1 MEFDYFYKEQSDQF
15 AFYRIPKVLI
25 TEEFFQELSIDAKLL
40 YGLLLDR
47 VSLSSNSGWFDEVGR
62 VYVIYTIKSIMRD
75 LHCGNK
81 KAGRLMAELEKF
93 GLIERK
99 SRGLGRPW
107 TIYVKNFSGP
117 MLNGHLRACQNNT
130 SGDVIMTFQDRSEQ
144 HTNNT
149 NINNTKNI
157 DTNPILSGTDVD
169 NDERETYYRY
179 FYKQLEIE
187 IMRQR
192 YPMDGDVLCA
202 LVDILVDVVCSN
214 RKTIRIAGDDKP
226 INVVKSQFMKLNS
239 SHVEYVM
246 DSLKS
251 NTTKIRN
258 IKQYIL
264 AALYNA
270 SMTISS
276 FYQAMYNNDHAD
288 GLV

>member
-47 VSLSSNSGWFDEVGR
+47 VSLSSNSGWFDEEGR

-117 MLNGHLRACQNNT
+117 MLNGHLQACQNNT
-130 SGDVIMTFQDRSEQ
+130 SGDVITTFQDMSEQ

-149 NINNTKNI
+149 NINNTKNN
-157 DTNPILSGTDVD
+157 DTNPILSGADVD
-169 NDERETYYRY
+169 NDER
-179 FYKQLEIE
+179 
-187 IMRQR
+187 
-192 YPMDGDVLCA
+192 
-202 LVDILVDVVCSN
+202 DIL
-214 RKTIRIAGDDKP
+214 
-226 INVVKSQFMKLNS
+226 
-239 SHVEYVM
+239 
-246 DSLKS
+246 SLF
-251 NTTKIRN
+251 
-258 IKQYIL
+258 L
-264 AALYNA
+264 
-270 SMTISS
+270 
-276 FYQAMYNNDHAD
+276 
-288 GLV
+288 

>member
-47 VSLSSNSGWFDEVGR
+47 VSLSSNSGWFDEEGR

-117 MLNGHLRACQNNT
+117 MLNGHLQACQNNT
-130 SGDVIMTFQDRSEQ
+130 SGDVITTFQDRSEQ

-149 NINNTKNI
+149 NINNTKNN
-157 DTNPILSGTDVD
+157 DTTV
-169 NDERETYYRY
+169 
-179 FYKQLEIE
+179 IE
-187 IMRQR
+187 
-192 YPMDGDVLCA
+192 V
-202 LVDILVDVVCSN
+202 
-214 RKTIRIAGDDKP
+214 T
-226 INVVKSQFMKLNS
+226 
-239 SHVEYVM
+239 E
-246 DSLKS
+246 
-251 NTTKIRN
+251 
-258 IKQYIL
+258 
-264 AALYNA
+264 
-270 SMTISS
+270 
-276 FYQAMYNNDHAD
+276 
-288 GLV
+288 

>member
-25 TEEFFQELSIDAKLL
+25 TEDFFQELSIDAKLL

-47 VSLSSNSGWFDEVGR
+47 VSLSSNSGWFDEEGR

-117 MLNGHLRACQNNT
+117 MLNRHLQACQNNT
-130 SGDVIMTFQDRSEQ
+130 SGDVITTFQDRSEQ

-149 NINNTKNI
+149 NINNMS
-157 DTNPILSGTDVD
+157 LSH
-169 NDERETYYRY
+169 
-179 FYKQLEIE
+179 
-187 IMRQR
+187 R
-192 YPMDGDVLCA
+192 YPHPF
-202 LVDILVDVVCSN
+202 
-214 RKTIRIAGDDKP
+214 RIR
-226 INVVKSQFMKLNS
+226 
-239 SHVEYVM
+239 
-246 DSLKS
+246 
-251 NTTKIRN
+251 
-258 IKQYIL
+258 
-264 AALYNA
+264 
-270 SMTISS
+270 
-276 FYQAMYNNDHAD
+276 
-288 GLV
+288 